1 MLNLDVRRERGRQ
14 PWTCL
19 SEPATV
25 QNPTAVH
32 SGRDDFLKVSLWS
45 RLQDPPP
52 PEGHLSDCFLSVAL
66 RCTGVM
72 PPATWTVTWF

>member
-1 MLNLDVRRERGRQ
+1 MLKADVQRERGHQ
-14 PWTCL
+14 PWICL

-32 SGRDDFLKVSLWS
+32 SGRDDFLKVSLV
-45 RLQDPPP
+45 RLPDPS
-52 PEGHLSDCFLSVAL
+52 EEHLSDCFLSVAL

-72 PPATWTVTWF
+72 PPAIWTVTWF